1 MYGKKKLGEC
11 CWGRERDRFKF
22 RMKFKLKLG
31 SELREGEA
39 GREGEGREVKG
50 RIKRVRAGEWVG

>member
-1 MYGKKKLGEC
+1 MGGC
-11 CWGRERDRFKF
+11 CWDRERDRFKF

-39 GREGEGREVKG
+39 GREGEGMEVKG
-50 RIKRVRAGEWVG
+50 GIKRVGAGEWAG